1 MDRAHSGGGHNED
14 DVASPVTTQSRRSRQ
29 RSKKKN
35 EDKDYET
42 DQGEDGQV
50 PGVGPQEHDRANVFN
65 TMEKQIGNNTQTT
78 QLLPEKLS
86 SANGRLPADFIDGN
100 IAEIEQADR

>member
-1 MDRAHSGGGHNED
+1 
-14 DVASPVTTQSRRSRQ
+14 
-29 RSKKKN
+29 
-35 EDKDYET
+35 
-42 DQGEDGQV
+42 
-50 PGVGPQEHDRANVFN
+50 
-65 TMEKQIGNNTQTT
+65 MEKQIGNNTTTT